1 MKAIFYL
8 SAIGLA
14 LASASCSQ
22 DKVLHN
28 PRNSYGSVKMKGAKR
43 GNNKAQFKK
52 NHNTIGFGLDM
63 NGNNPYKF
71 RMVDS
76 GKPYKYSNKPK

>member
-1 MKAIFYL
+1 MKTLLYI
-8 SAIGLA
+8 SAIGLG
-14 LASASCSQ
+14 LLSASCSQ

-28 PRNSYGSVKMKGAKR
+28 PRGSYGAVKVKGEKR

-52 NHNTIGFGLDM
+52 NRNTIGFGLDM

-71 RMVDS
+71 RMVDG

>member
-1 MKAIFYL
+1 MKTILYISVL
-8 SAIGLA
+8 GL
-14 LASASCSQ
+14 LITGTSCSQ
-22 DKVLHN
+22 EKVLHN
-28 PRNSYGSVKMKGAKR
+28 PRNGYGSVKVKGEKR

-76 GKPYKYSNKPK
+76 GKPYKYTNKPK